1 MQWNRVLKSGQKN
14 AWVEREGSFNCILKR
29 TAEEE
34 FIEAKVLFFLYW
46 FKNGQLM
53 AVIHQ

>member
-1 MQWNRVLKSGQKN
+1 MQSNRVLKSGEKN

-34 FIEAKVLFFLYW
+34 FIEAKVLFFCIDL
-46 FKNGQLM
+46 KMDN
-53 AVIHQ
+53 